1 MNQRTILG
9 KLILPDPYSP
19 HHGYH
24 AANKR
29 SLLFSS
35 ALLGRFLGALLLF
48 LAGSTFAA
56 ELNVSSNQLPVNL
69 GQYLDVFEDT
79 ENNLSIDEIITSE
92 IPWERST
99 QAIPTLGISASS
111 FWFSIELSSEDLAGE
126 RLLLVL
132 DSPTLDRMEY
142 YIVING
148 VVSRQEIMGDT
159 ISINSLS
166 HPYRVPVMP
175 FTMPTPDSETQIYFK
190 AQSKVGI
197 EIPLRLTNGSLL
209 AEDSQYLMPFL
220 GGFFTFFIFCFLLCA
235 TLYAVMRDTQ
245 FIGFTMFFGTALFFF
260 LAQTG
265 MGRVWLWGGLPQM
278 NDRVSYLAATG
289 LIASFCLIGQSLNL
303 DHKFRDQAV
312 VVLRYLALVMIPAA
326 LYFMI
331 IPIPQVSTGNVQTMM
346 GIGLLVALT
355 VFLMSVLAAIQG
367 SRSAIYLVGSW
378 LLMVLAYISWL
389 LYKLEFVERSPI
401 SSIVG
406 ETMAILAALMV
417 LFSLTEFVRS
427 KNEEFVQARLE
438 TKAKGDFLRNVS
450 REFLTPV
457 HLILAN
463 SKRLLA
469 AQSRNLDEG
478 TRQHMSTVIKQSDHL
493 HNLINDLLEMA
504 ELESESFEPEFELVE
519 MSHFLNE
526 VKDMM
531 LPSALEKGLD
541 LSTDFA
547 SANLL
552 VQTDKSRLQHALVNI
567 ITNAIKFTDKGS
579 ILIGYKAV
587 YFKRRLGIEI
597 FIQDTGRGM
606 SEDFQKRMFQE
617 FAKEDPGSEKDPQGT
632 GLGMVI
638 VQRMLEKLG
647 GEISFESVKDQGS
660 EFFIRLPL
668 RENLS

>member
-1 MNQRTILG
+1 MAHVAFSYLLTAFML
-9 KLILPDPYSP
+9 LIGNTAS
-19 HHGYH
+19 G
-24 AANKR
+24 
-29 SLLFSS
+29 
-35 ALLGRFLGALLLF
+35 
-48 LAGSTFAA
+48 A
-56 ELNVSSNQLPVNL
+56 ELNVSRNQLPVNL
-69 GQYLDVFEDT
+69 GQYLDYFEDE
-79 ENNLSIDEIITSE
+79 ENSLTIDDVIGPT
-92 IPWERST
+92 IPWERSR
-99 QAIPTLGISASS
+99 QAIPTLGISSSS
-111 FWFSIELSSEDLAGE
+111 FWFSLELSSEDLAGE
-126 RLLLVL
+126 KLLLVL
-132 DSPTLDRMEY
+132 DSPTIDRLEY
-142 YIVING
+142 YIVVNG
-148 VVSRQEIMGDT
+148 NLVRQETMGDT
-159 ISINSLS
+159 VAIGSLS

-175 FTMPTPDSETQIYFK
+175 FTMPSPASETLIYFK

-197 EIPLRLTNGSLL
+197 EIPLRLSNGTLL
-209 AEDSQYLMPFL
+209 AEESQYLMPFL

-235 TLYAVMRDTQ
+235 TLYAVMREPQ
-245 FIGFTMFFGTALFFF
+245 FIGFTMFFGTALLFF

-265 MGRVWLWGGLPQM
+265 MGRVWLWGSFLQM
-278 NDRVSYLAATG
+278 NDRISYLAATG

-303 DHKFRDQAV
+303 DHKYRDQAV
-312 VVLRYLALVMIPAA
+312 VVLRFLALVMIPAA
-326 LYFMI
+326 LYFLF
-331 IPIPQVSTGNVQTMM
+331 IPIAQVSTGNVQTLM
-346 GIGLLVALT
+346 GIGLLVGLT
-355 VFLMSVLAAIQG
+355 VFLMSVFAAIQG

-378 LLMVLAYISWL
+378 LLMVLAYASWL
-389 LYKLEFVERSPI
+389 MYKLEFVERSPI
-401 SSIVG
+401 SSLIA
-406 ETMAILAALMV
+406 ESMAILAALMV

-552 VQTDKSRLQHALVNI
+552 VQTDKSRLQHALVNL
-567 ITNAIKFTDKGS
+567 ITNAIKFTDKGN

-597 FIQDTGRGM
+597 FIRDTGRGM
-606 SEDFQKRMFQE
+606 SEEFQKRMFQE

-632 GLGMVI
+632 GLGLVI

-647 GEISFESVKDQGS
+647 GEISFESAKDQGS